1 MSKLKII
8 FVTVFITLLVGCATI
23 TKDKTQTIS
32 ISTMCANRDLSG
44 ASCSLTN
51 ENGSWQVNTPNSIQ
65 IHKAYND
72 LYVACKSGESSASK
86 SFESKANEGA
96 WGNILVGG
104 LIGFLIDKN
113 NGAGFDYPPMLSLEL
128 DTCNDTHR

>member
-1 MSKLKII
+1 MQNYPIFIEQAWQNRELLKEQQIKDIIREVIALLDAGKLR
-8 FVTVFITLLVGCATI
+8 VAEPL
-23 TKDKTQTIS
+23 
-32 ISTMCANRDLSG
+32 
-44 ASCSLTN
+44 

-96 WGNILVGG
+96 WGNILFGG

-113 NGAGFDYPPMLSLEL
+113 NGAGFDYPPILSLEL